1 MEHIHHWHNDTLGR
15 KVVKALEKNQ
25 FHAIYVDTKEE
36 AENFIMY
43 HIKSGDNIAFGGSQT
58 IKAMNL
64 KRKIRELGGNIID
77 HGEEGLNKEEKLS
90 VMRKELI
97 SDLFLCSSNAITLDG
112 KLVNIDGAGNRVAA
126 MSFGPKKVI
135 IVAGI
140 NKIVENVEE
149 GFKRIQ
155 NNVAPKN
162 CKRLGVKNPCV
173 IEGTC
178 VNCNSQSRICR
189 ISSVITKRPMQSD
202 ISVIIVGE
210 ELGY

>member
-77 HGEEGLNKEEKLS
+77 HGEEGLSKEEKLS

-162 CKRLGVKNPCV
+162 CKRLGVKNPCI

>member
-77 HGEEGLNKEEKLS
+77 HGEEGLSKEEKLS
-90 VMRKELI
+90 IMRKELI

-162 CKRLGVKNPCV
+162 CKRLGVKNPCI